1 MSADLAPGYY
11 WVVFDGERVP
21 VEWTGKTWWGIAMQ
35 RPYEPAEIVDPIPA
49 VPPALPITSQGA

>member
-11 WVVFDGERVP
+11 WALFDGKREP

-35 RPYEPAEIVDPIPA
+35 RPYEPSEIVDPIPA
-49 VPPALPITSQGA
+49 VPPAAESCT